1 MTLKRLSYFIHVGPV
16 NSEGSLKMEE
26 GIEMEVRVT
35 ERSEDSKLLAW
46 KMKEPQVKEYRQP
59 PS

>member
-1 MTLKRLSYFIHVGPV
+1 M

-26 GIEMEVRVT
+26 GIEVEVRVT
-35 ERSEDSKLLAW
+35 ERSEDAKLLAW